1 MGQVKPPPCLC
12 ATDRAGTLG
21 PVTLGSISRRE
32 FLGGGL
38 AVAAAALL
46 PVPPARAAVG
56 DLDFASAI
64 DAVHAIRTGQISSV
78 ELTTRMLTRIGQYN
92 PKLNAIVTL
101 TPDAALARARAADE
115 ARARGNW
122 WGPFHGV
129 PITIK
134 DSYEVDG
141 VRTTGGMPS
150 LKDNVSPRD
159 AVVVARLKGAGAVIL
174 GKTNVP
180 VAAADWQSYN
190 PIFGQSNNPWDL
202 SRTPGGSTGGGAA
215 ALAAG
220 LSYLEPGSD
229 LGGSIRI
236 PSHFCGLFGHK
247 PTLDLVPQRGHIPP
261 PPGIPA
267 GPPSTLPVAG
277 PLARSASDLRVA
289 MEVLGGPDEAEAKAY
304 RWALPAPRRARLRD
318 YRIGYILNDP
328 RCAVSPEVGE
338 PLAAALEALRKAGVT
353 LEEGW
358 PSGVNVEEQ
367 YATYY
372 FLLMALY
379 TPPAR
384 DEQLDE
390 LRRLAANQDGSYRAR
405 WAAAVTAPVTAYRTM
420 EGRRRAARAVW
431 QAYFRTHDA
440 FLMPTAFVPAFPH
453 DHSPNQL
460 ERVLSTPEG
469 PRPYLDLLFWISFAS
484 LTGLPATTAPVGLTR
499 GGLPVGIQI
508 VGPHLEDATPIDI
521 AGRLS
526 ELIGGFRP
534 PPGY

>member
-1 MGQVKPPPCLC
+1 
-12 ATDRAGTLG
+12 
-21 PVTLGSISRRE
+21 VTAPGLSRRE
-32 FLGGGL
+32 LLGGGL
-38 AVAAAALL
+38 ALAAAALL
-46 PVPPARAAVG
+46 PARSARAAVG
-56 DLDFASAI
+56 DLDFASAL
-64 DAVHAIRTGQISSV
+64 DAAHAIRTGQVSSV
-78 ELTTRMLTRIGQYN
+78 ELTTRMLARIGQHN

-129 PITIK
+129 PVTIK
-134 DSYEVDG
+134 DTYEVDG
-141 VRTTGGMPS
+141 VRTTSGMLS
-150 LKDNVSPRD
+150 LKDNISPRD
-159 AVVVARLKGAGAVIL
+159 AVVVARLKSAGAVIL

-190 PIFGQSNNPWDL
+190 PIFGQSNNPWDV

-236 PSHFCGLFGHK
+236 PAHFCGVFGHK
-247 PTLDLVPQRGHIPP
+247 PTLDLVPMRGHIPP

-277 PLARSASDLRVA
+277 PLARSASDLRAAV
-289 MEVLGGPDEAEAKAY
+289 EVLGGPDEAEARAY
-304 RWALPAPRRARLRD
+304 RWALPAPRRTRLRD
-318 YRIGYILNDP
+318 YRIGYILDHP
-328 RCAVSPEVGE
+328 RCRVSPEVGE
-338 PLAAALEALRKAGVT
+338 PLAAAVEALRKAGAT

-358 PSGVNVEEQ
+358 PPGVNVEEQ
-367 YATYY
+367 YDTYF

-384 DEQLDE
+384 GEQLDE
-390 LRRLAANQDGSYRAR
+390 LRRLAANQDGSYRAK
-405 WAAAVTAPVTAYRTM
+405 WAAAVTAPITAYRAM
-420 EGRRRAARAVW
+420 DSRRRAARAIW

-440 FLMPTAFVPAFPH
+440 FLMPTAFVAAFPH
-453 DHSPNQL
+453 DQSPDQL
-460 ERVLSTPEG
+460 ERVLATPSG
-469 PRPYLDLLFWISFAS
+469 PRPYLDMLFWISFAS
-484 LTGLPATTAPVGLTR
+484 LAGLPATTAPVGLTR

-508 VGPHLEDATPIDI
+508 VGPYLEDATPIDV
-521 AGRLS
+521 AGRLT
-526 ELIGGFRP
+526 EVVGGFRP